1 MTKDLDVINSVVQL
15 QDIVSFYG
23 TQLLYKVG
31 EITGFI
37 LNPLTGSVF
46 LMALRDVTKELQTN
60 LIGRHRTFY
69 LAY

>member
-23 TQLLYKVG
+23 VQLLYKVG